1 MPDVITTT
9 VDVPNCPQCGGLA
22 KQMGRQDRACLTCG
36 LAWKVV
42 TEQDELDAEADRLIR
57 SRGYAEEHGRGRTV
71 GKGATRW

>member
-1 MPDVITTT
+1 
-9 VDVPNCPQCGGLA
+9 
-22 KQMGRQDRACLTCG
+22 MGRQDRACLTCG

-57 SRGYAEEHGRGRTV
+57 SRGYAEEHGRGKTV